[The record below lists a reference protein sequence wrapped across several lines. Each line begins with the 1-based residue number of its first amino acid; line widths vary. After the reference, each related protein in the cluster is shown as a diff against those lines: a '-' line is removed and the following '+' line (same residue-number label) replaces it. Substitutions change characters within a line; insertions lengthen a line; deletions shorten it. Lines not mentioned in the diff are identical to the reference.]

1 MQILSRTTAAALV
14 AGTLGLT
21 AFAPVAFA
29 QAQGQ
34 GQGQTQAQPPALRDG
49 GSQQNQFDRRGERR
63 QREFHRQRGNRG
75 MGGMMGLLCSE
86 RGAERLDRLLGA
98 VSNLAALTDAQKPAF
113 DDLRTT
119 TLAAQTRFA
128 DACIAARDAMRA
140 DGRPDPVKSLQTRLA
155 IDKARVDA
163 MTEVLP
169 KFEAFYNALTDEQK
183 TALQPSRNGRGFQ
196 SRPDGDRRQPGRQ
209 PSQMNGESP
218 KG

>member
-14 AGTLGLT
+14 AGTLGLA
-21 AFAPVAFA
+21 AFAPAAFA
-29 QAQGQ
+29 Q
-34 GQGQTQAQPPALRDG
+34 GQGQTQPPAARED

-63 QREFHRQRGNRG
+63 QREFYRQRGNRG
-75 MGGMMGLLCSE
+75 MSAMMGLVCSE

-98 VSNLAALTDAQKPAF
+98 VSDRAALTDAQKPAF

-128 DACIAARDAMRA
+128 DACLAARDAMRA
-140 DGRPDPVKSLQTRLA
+140 DARPDPVKSLQTRLA

-183 TALQPSRNGRGFQ
+183 TALQPARRDRGFNF
-196 SRPDGDRRQPGRQ
+196 RPDGDPRQPGRQ
-209 PSQMNGESP
+209 PSRMNGESP
-218 KG
+218 QG